1 VKILAIETSCDE
13 TAVSILDCTGELP
26 TPSIKVLGNAL
37 LSQIHI
43 HKEYGGVYP
52 MLAKREHEKNLPIL
66 LEQALSES
74 LGNSEVVGAPAERV
88 KTDAISQ
95 IELLNIDYIAVTAG
109 PGLEPALWA
118 GIVFAEELGQK
129 SGKPVVPVNHMEGH
143 LFSYLFE
150 KREAIS
156 LPAIGL
162 LVSGGHTELILVE
175 DFDKFGRLGETRD
188 DAVGEA
194 FDKTAR
200 LLGLPYPGGPK
211 ISELASISR
220 ARGNTNISFPSP
232 MLKSDDFDF
241 SYSGL
246 KTAVLYKVREMGE
259 LSPEAKED
267 VARAFEDAAIEPL
280 IYKTRKAVEKFGA
293 KSLIIGGG
301 VAANKYLQDRLRDL
315 SLELSLDLRLP
326 LPELTTDNAV
336 MIGIAA
342 YVRALTSRIEPSTTI
357 TARGNL
363 KL

>member
-13 TAVSILDCTGELP
+13 TAVSVLDCTGELP

-66 LEQALSES
+66 LKQCLKEAGVDES
-74 LGNSEVVGAPAERV
+74 LNA
-88 KTDAISQ
+88 
-95 IELLNIDYIAVTAG
+95 IDYIAVTAG

-118 GIVFAEELGQK
+118 GIVFAEELGKK

-150 KREAIS
+150 KREPIS

-162 LVSGGHTELILVE
+162 LVSGGHTELVLIE
-175 DFDKFGRLGETRD
+175 AFDKFRRLGETRD

-211 ISELASISR
+211 ISEHAEIARKRSASGR
-220 ARGNTNISFPSP
+220 DFPDADREQTEALRFPSP
-232 MLKSDDFDF
+232 MINSDDFDF

-259 LSPEAKED
+259 LSAEARED
-267 VARAFEDAAIEPL
+267 IARAFEDAAIEPL
-280 IYKTRKAVEKFGA
+280 IHKTRRAIEKFDA
-293 KSLIIGGG
+293 RSLIVGGG
-301 VAANKYLQDRLRDL
+301 VAANKYLQSRLREL

-326 LPELTTDNAV
+326 PPELTTDNAV

-342 YVRALTSRIEPSTTI
+342 YVRALTNRIELVESI
-357 TARGNL
+357 KARGNL
-363 KL
+363 KF